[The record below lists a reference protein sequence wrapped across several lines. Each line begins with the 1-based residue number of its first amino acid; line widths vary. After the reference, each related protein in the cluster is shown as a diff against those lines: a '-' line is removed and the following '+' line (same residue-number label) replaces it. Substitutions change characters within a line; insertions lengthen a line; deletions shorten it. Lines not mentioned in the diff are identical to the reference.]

1 MLVLVG
7 PSASGKTEVAKYLIK
22 NYGMRKLVTYTTRPM
37 RVGEV
42 EGVDYHFVNHDFF
55 LEKIPQN
62 FFLETVEYNN
72 QFYGTAFEDLAPDK
86 VVILEPNGVKNYLA
100 KVPKEIK
107 ICYLKTPIEY
117 RYKRMLAR
125 GDDEE
130 SIQKRLAGDDAIFTS
145 ELETLADWTIL
156 SDDISVGEM
165 AEWIYQK
172 YQPNLKSKPSM

>member
-7 PSASGKTEVAKYLIK
+7 PSASGKTEVVKYLISH
-22 NYGMRKLVTYTTRPM
+22 YQMRKLVTYTTRTM
-37 RVGEV
+37 RVGEID
-42 EGVDYHFVNHDFF
+42 GVDYHFVNREFF
-55 LEKIPQN
+55 LERIPKN

-86 VVILEPNGVKNYLA
+86 VVILEPSGVKNYLA
-100 KVPKEIK
+100 KVPNEIK

-117 RYKRMLAR
+117 RYKRMKMR

-130 SIQKRLAGDDAIFTS
+130 SIQKRLAGDDAIFTD
-145 ELETLADWTIL
+145 ELETLANWTIL

-165 AEWIYQK
+165 AEWIYQQ
-172 YQPNLKSKPSM
+172 YQPSLK